1 MHDQSL
7 LRVNLSA
14 IEQNCLAIR
23 SHIGS
28 HCKLCAVVKADGY
41 GLGAIRIGKELAKH
55 ADMLAVY
62 SADEAGALLAAGIET
77 ELLVLAPVYGVE
89 RFHPLYRGLINGN
102 VHLVIHGEDQL
113 EAVLQMAKRFGSAIK
128 VQVKVDTGLRRGGC
142 DVEEATHVL
151 RKLFDDK
158 RVILSGVMTH
168 FSSAVHDQEMTKLQH
183 RRFDEVILPLA
194 SKLPTNCLIHEANTA
209 ATVQWQWTH
218 RNMVRV
224 GLAWTGTVPPP
235 IQGLDSFY
243 PVVSWTTHL
252 AHIRSVKKGEQVGYG
267 GTWCASRD
275 SVIGVVPVGYA
286 AGYPTGVGDDGNQA
300 GAFVNVL
307 CQRME
312 KSIGD
317 APVIGAV
324 CMDQIAVDLTDISSS
339 KIRLG
344 CGVELLST
352 RVCSK
357 ATLQNVSI
365 AANVVPHAVISRIS
379 SSKVQ
384 RAYRYEVA
392 RTELPSNGI
401 IATG

>member
-1 MHDQSL
+1 
-7 LRVNLSA
+7 
-14 IEQNCLAIR
+14 
-23 SHIGS
+23 
-28 HCKLCAVVKADGY
+28 
-41 GLGAIRIGKELAKH
+41 
-55 ADMLAVY
+55 
-62 SADEAGALLAAGIET
+62 
-77 ELLVLAPVYGVE
+77 
-89 RFHPLYRGLINGN
+89 
-102 VHLVIHGEDQL
+102 
-113 EAVLQMAKRFGSAIK
+113 
-128 VQVKVDTGLRRGGC
+128 
-142 DVEEATHVL
+142 
-151 RKLFDDK
+151 
-158 RVILSGVMTH
+158 
-168 FSSAVHDQEMTKLQH
+168 
-183 RRFDEVILPLA
+183 
-194 SKLPTNCLIHEANTA
+194 
-209 ATVQWQWTH
+209 
-218 RNMVRV
+218 MVRV

-235 IQGLDSFY
+235 IRGLDSFY

-252 AHIRSVKKGEQVGYG
+252 AHIRPVKKGEQVGYG

-300 GAFVNVL
+300 GAFVNIL
-307 CQRME
+307 CHRME

-392 RTELPSNGI
+392 RTELPSNGR